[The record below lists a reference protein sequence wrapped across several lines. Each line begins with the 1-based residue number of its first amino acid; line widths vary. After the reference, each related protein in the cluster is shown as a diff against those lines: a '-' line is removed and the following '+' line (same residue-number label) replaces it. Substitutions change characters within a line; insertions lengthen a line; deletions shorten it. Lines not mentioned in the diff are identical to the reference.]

1 MIKFLIALI
10 GLGIVGVAAA
20 PGGAAGTGQTQAGTP
35 LPAIDKPGLLII
47 DIQNFY
53 FAGGKIPLQGSVEA
67 SLKAKTLIESFR
79 AKKLPVIHIRHM
91 PKQDPATKDPQYA
104 IHPNVAPLAG
114 EPVVIKHYAN
124 AFRETDLQSR
134 LQALGVKTIVV
145 CGMQTQMCVEAATRH
160 GADLGY
166 DIVLVDDACATRDL
180 SYGGVKVPAASV
192 HAAVLAAMSGTYAK
206 VVTAAD
212 VEKILK

>member
-1 MIKFLIALI
+1 MIKLSLALI
-10 GLGIVGVAAA
+10 GLGMIGLATA
-20 PGGAAGTGQTQAGTP
+20 GQTPTGTP
-35 LPAIDKPGLLII
+35 LPAIDKPVLLIV

-67 SLKAKTLIESFR
+67 SL
-79 AKKLPVIHIRHM
+79 IHIRHM
-91 PKQDPATKDPQYA
+91 PKQDPATKDPQYE

-114 EPVVIKHYAN
+114 EAVVVKHFAN
-124 AFRETDLQSR
+124 SFRETDLQSR

-145 CGMQTQMCVEAATRH
+145 CGMQTHICVEAATRH

-166 DIVLVDDACATRDL
+166 DIMLVDDACATRDL
-180 SYGGVKVPAASV
+180 SYGGKKVPAASV

-212 VEKILK
+212 LEKIL